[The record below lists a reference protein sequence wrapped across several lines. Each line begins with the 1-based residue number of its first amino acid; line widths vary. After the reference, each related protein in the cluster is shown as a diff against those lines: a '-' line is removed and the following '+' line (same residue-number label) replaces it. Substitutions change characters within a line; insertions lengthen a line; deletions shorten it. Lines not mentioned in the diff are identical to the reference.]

1 MNNNNQFM
9 SQDDA
14 MKQVKKPS
22 GCWWLSGC
30 LITVVSL
37 LLIAVCVGV
46 VVSSEKELDRKRAE
60 YAASVEE
67 YEKAME
73 AYEADTVNVEKP
85 EFVPRGVIGV
95 NIGAAFFVLFA
106 FAMLVPLA
114 VGVGLL
120 LYYRRRRHLH
130 KLYESDNVL

>member
-114 VGVGLL
+114 VGVALL
-120 LYYRRRRHLH
+120 LYYRHRRRLY
-130 KLYESDNVL
+130 KLNNDNYL